1 MNKKQDEAFTLVEVL
16 IFVVLISIIFITV
29 SYYITF
35 SLYNT
40 KVNEHKILA
49 TRLAEEA
56 REWLRGEKEISW
68 DDFINTRMGEWCF
81 NTEPVDG
88 WGTPGLCTDYGI
100 AELYKRDVSLT
111 ASQDGNQVTVKV
123 NVEWVERTNTFNVLI
138 STVFSIWE

>member
-1 MNKKQDEAFTLVEVL
+1 MNKKEKEGFTLVEVL
-16 IFVVLISIIFITV
+16 IFVVLISMIFITV

-49 TRLAEEA
+49 TRLAEET

-68 DDFINTRMGEWCF
+68 DDFINARMGEWCF
-81 NTEPVDG
+81 NTEPINA

-100 AELYKRDVSLT
+100 AGLYKRDVSLT
-111 ASQDGNQVTVKV
+111 ASQDSNQVTVKV
-123 NVEWVERTNTFNVLI
+123 NIEWVERTNTFNVLI
-138 STVFSIWE
+138 STVFSVWE